1 MKRRNIGSVACAIA
15 LGFGTLGAAIGA
27 GVVTAVPAGAAA
39 GPVVY
44 SSMPSPVPPN
54 VPSIGYQ
61 ATQTAEWGDEVGLAS
76 HATPLASARALMSSW
91 GCESGSWNIGNCA
104 TTPGATFSVPITFNV
119 YSVDPGPAV
128 GALLVSRTQ
137 TFNIPY
143 RPSASVA
150 CAGGDAG
157 KWYSGGT
164 CYNGIAVPITFD
176 FTSGP
181 QVVLP
186 AHVIWTVTY
195 NTTNYGPHPI
205 GPSACSAT
213 AAGCGYDALNLGTND
228 SNSIGTDTDPDGTFW
243 NTSTASNY
251 CDGGAG
257 GTGTL
262 REDTGPGCW
271 AGYVPTGELQLA
283 ASPPPPPPPPAASV
297 PGSPRKVSAVPANGK
312 AKVRW
317 TAPASNGGSA
327 VTEYVVT
334 AVTNRAVQA
343 VQTFSATQTSGVV
356 KGLTNGTPYRFRVA
370 ARNGVGKGVAKAAKT
385 LTRVGAPG
393 APSRPTAS
401 SPSSGS
407 LQLTFKKP
415 AGNGAKITSFR
426 ALCVSAH
433 GVNGTQ
439 TGKRTTLVVSGLTPG
454 RPYVCRVT
462 ARNSRG
468 TGPVSAPSARTTV

>member
-1 MKRRNIGSVACAIA
+1 VKRRNIGSVACAIA
-15 LGFGTLGAAIGA
+15 LGFGTLGAAIGS
-27 GVVTAVPAGAAA
+27 GVITAVPAGAAA

-44 SSMPSPVPPN
+44 SSMLSPVPPN
-54 VPSIGYQ
+54 VTSLGYQ
-61 ATQTAEWGDEVGLAS
+61 ATQTAEFGDEVGLAS
-76 HATPLASARALMSSW
+76 HATPLASARVLMSSW
-91 GCESGSWNIGNCA
+91 GCETGTWNGNNCA

-119 YSVDPGPAV
+119 YSVNPGPSV

-150 CAGGDAG
+150 CTGGDAG

-164 CYNGIAVPITFD
+164 CYSGLAVPITFD

-186 AHVIWTVTY
+186 DHVIWTVAF
-195 NTTNYGPHPI
+195 NTTNYGSHPI
-205 GPSACSAT
+205 GTSACSAS
-213 AAGCGYDALNLGTND
+213 AAGCGYDALNVGLNTT
-228 SNSIGTDTDPDGTFW
+228 STASVGTDTDPDAVFW
-243 NTSTASNY
+243 NTSNAANY
-251 CDGGAG
+251 TDGGAG

-262 REDTGPGCW
+262 REDTGW
-271 AGYVPTGELQLA
+271 APYVPAGELQLA
-283 ASPPPPPPPPAASV
+283 AAPPPPPPPPSASV
-297 PGSPRKVSAVPANGK
+297 PGAPRKVSAVPANGR

-343 VQTFSATQTSGVV
+343 VQTFSATRTSGVV

-370 ARNGVGKGVAKAAKT
+370 ARNGVGKGAAAAAKT

-393 APSRPTAS
+393 APSRPTVS

-415 AGNGAKITSFR
+415 AANGAKVTSFR

-439 TGKRTTLVVSGLTPG
+439 TGKGTTLVVSGLTPG
-454 RPYVCRVT
+454 KPYVCRVT

-468 TGPVSAPSARTTV
+468 TGPVSAPSARTTA